1 MTTIKVIN
9 GCVGAAVLSVLGG
22 TAIHASGDQ
31 IAIAF
36 VAFAV
41 VGYVGISA
49 AMRS

>member
-1 MTTIKVIN
+1 MTTIKVVN
-9 GCVGAAVLSVLGG
+9 GRLGAAVLSVLGG
-22 TAIHASGDQ
+22 AAIHASGDQ

-41 VGYVGISA
+41 AGYVEISA